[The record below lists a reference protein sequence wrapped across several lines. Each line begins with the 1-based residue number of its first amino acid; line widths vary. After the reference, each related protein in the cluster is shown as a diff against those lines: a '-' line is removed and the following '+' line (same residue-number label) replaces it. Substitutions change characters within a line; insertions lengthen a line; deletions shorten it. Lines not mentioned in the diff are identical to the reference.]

1 VTGNIPSRLYV
12 GAQHALFVGATT
24 ASRHRH
30 HAVQISVALAQPFRM
45 RLEQG
50 AWQEYI
56 GVIIRPD
63 AEHEFDSGGVAVANM
78 FLDVESADYRGMLQ
92 SGIEVGRSLAVPQ
105 ELLGDLR
112 AFHDGAAALATAPEL
127 CTRIVEALL
136 GRTLARREIDP
147 RVARVLEMIGKEPA
161 EKIRVARLANAVALS
176 PSRLAHL
183 FAEQVGVPIRRYRLW
198 KAIRE
203 AIRLC
208 LGGASLTEAAHATG
222 FSDSAHFSN
231 SFRDLFGM
239 TPSLLLSPQAAVEIL
254 LDAEVAEV

>member
-1 VTGNIPSRLYV
+1 MTDNTPARLYV
-12 GAQHALFVGATT
+12 GARQALFVGATT

-50 AWQEYI
+50 AWQEFR
-56 GVIIRPD
+56 GVIIGPD
-63 AEHEFDSGGVAVANM
+63 AEHEFDSGGVAVANL
-78 FLDVESADYRGMLQ
+78 FLDVESADYRGILQ
-92 SGIEVGRSLAVPQ
+92 SGVEVGRSLAVPQ
-105 ELLGDLR
+105 DLLQALR
-112 AFHDGAAALATAPEL
+112 AFHDGVTGLASAPEL

-147 RVARVLEMIGKEPA
+147 RVARVLELIGRQPA
-161 EKIRVARLANAVALS
+161 QKIRVARLADAVALS

-198 KAIRE
+198 RAIRE

-239 TPSLLLSPQAAVEIL
+239 SPSLLLSRQAAVEIL
-254 LDAEVAEV
+254 LGTEAAEA

>member
-1 VTGNIPSRLYV
+1 V
-12 GAQHALFVGATT
+12 GARHALFVGATT

-30 HAVQISVALAQPFRM
+30 HAVQISLALAQPFRM

-50 AWQEYI
+50 AWQEYT

-78 FLDVESADYRGMLQ
+78 FLDVESADMLQ
-92 SGIEVGRSLAVPQ
+92 SGVEVGRSLAVPQ

-112 AFHDGAAALATAPEL
+112 AFHDGTTAMATAPEL
-127 CTRIVEALL
+127 CTRIVEVLL
-136 GRTLARREIDP
+136 GRTLAHREIDP
-147 RVARVLEMIGKEPA
+147 RVAKVLELIGKESA
-161 EKIRVARLANAVALS
+161 QKIRVEHLASAVALS

-198 KAIRE
+198 RAIRE

-239 TPSLLLSPQAAVEIL
+239 TPSLLLSQRAPLEIL
-254 LDAEVAEV
+254 LGAELPEG

>member
-1 VTGNIPSRLYV
+1 MTGNTPARLYV
-12 GAQHALFVGATT
+12 GARQALFVGATT

-50 AWQEYI
+50 AWQEYT
-56 GVIIRPD
+56 GVVIRAD
-63 AEHEFDSGGVAVANM
+63 AEHEFDSGGVAVANL

-92 SGIEVGRSLAVPQ
+92 RGVEVGRSLAVPQ
-105 ELLGDLR
+105 DLLQALR
-112 AFHDGAAALATAPEL
+112 AFHAGTTAMATAPEL
-127 CTRIVEALL
+127 CARIVEALL
-136 GRTLARREIDP
+136 GRTLARRTIDP
-147 RVARVLEMIGKEPA
+147 RVARVLELIGREPA
-161 EKIRVARLANAVALS
+161 QKIRVERLADAVALS

-198 KAIRE
+198 RAIRE

-254 LDAEVAEV
+254 LGEA